1 MRTDI
6 YLLMNIPGKK
16 HENSKIYLFKFEA
29 LKKFKRKLWLWKG
42 LGAGGVQ
49 GVCIGKLLLSLKNH
63 VFFS

>member
-29 LKKFKRKLWLWKG
+29 LKNSKGSFGLWKG
-42 LGAGGVQ
+42 LGAGGMHR
-49 GVCIGKLLLSLKNH
+49 KT
-63 VFFS
+63 FAFT

>member
-29 LKKFKRKLWLWKG
+29 LKKFKRELWLWKG
-42 LGAGGVQ
+42 LGAGGVHR
-49 GVCIGKLLLSLKNH
+49 K
-63 VFFS
+63 FFAFT